1 MLLPAILLTSV
12 LISTSRFPFAAHAK
26 LSADCTFQQIKSWKI
41 DQNTLAPPLGFR
53 GQLPFSKNRKSHTC
67 LLKTN
72 DSNRMIYLGAKRNKW
87 SKEGSLHLSVY
98 EEVEGSL
105 STSHLGISTSQA
117 GWKTCPFCP
126 TMREV
131 SEKHLLFSGTAGVS
145 FMVEMQQEG
154 SIQLDEPV
162 EVKLSAKDSYPAV
175 YQFIPAEDISSAQLD
190 VTVTSESKNVP
201 AYLKVSRD
209 CKDVRDNID
218 VVDYKGESIRLSF
231 TKKGR
236 ITLSKFSIPP
246 LTASNSS
253 WFIGIAIKN
262 ASGYA
267 LAWALC
273 FEGMFSALY
282 HLCPSRFT
290 FQFDT
295 AFMFVIAA
303 LSVVLLYNGIGM
315 QSCTREVEA
324 KRRVGAANLFL
335 FFLVPLLIFNY
346 FGTMYHSEAG
356 LDVKLQIPF
365 FLFLILWF
373 LIIALWAGSKLL
385 PKLCCKCHCKCCE
398 CCCSCCTI
406 IFVFCAFGF
415 VLIPVLLIVLWSTKV
430 IEFSDAILWFCVAES
445 CIASVG
451 SFCVGLKCESSCFSN
466 SKDRFK
472 KLWDRICDQNCCSK
486 EECCSF
492 FKVTCKLLYTCSI
505 LALNC
510 FALWIFFDRE
520 TTDKSKSP
528 EKSRDLN
535 QECIFLAFFDWH
547 DVWHI
552 SSSFGLLMGA
562 LMVIHVSYKS
572 PRLVR
577 RQSQTGAA
585 SGASDELRPDSIIM
599 DAPDKQD
606 LKENAQNTPSNYENV
621 PLSFENPC
629 TVSNRDDVRTPA
641 RGLQNMTQSF
651 EERNNQCISE
661 MRSSKRFA
669 KRH

>member
-282 HLCPSRFT
+282 HLCPIFSISAHAKLSADRT
-290 FQFDT
+290 F
-295 AFMFVIAA
+295 
-303 LSVVLLYNGIGM
+303 
-315 QSCTREVEA
+315 
-324 KRRVGAANLFL
+324 K
-335 FFLVPLLIFNY
+335 
-346 FGTMYHSEAG
+346 
-356 LDVKLQIPF
+356 QI
-365 FLFLILWF
+365 
-373 LIIALWAGSKLL
+373 
-385 PKLCCKCHCKCCE
+385 
-398 CCCSCCTI
+398 
-406 IFVFCAFGF
+406 
-415 VLIPVLLIVLWSTKV
+415 
-430 IEFSDAILWFCVAES
+430 
-445 CIASVG
+445 
-451 SFCVGLKCESSCFSN
+451 
-466 SKDRFK
+466 
-472 KLWDRICDQNCCSK
+472 
-486 EECCSF
+486 
-492 FKVTCKLLYTCSI
+492 
-505 LALNC
+505 
-510 FALWIFFDRE
+510 
-520 TTDKSKSP
+520 
-528 EKSRDLN
+528 KSRTTGVQYMLTLTLRFSGQFPFSRNLN
-535 QECIFLAFFDWH
+535 HTCLMKMDNPSDCCI
-547 DVWHI
+547 
-552 SSSFGLLMGA
+552 
-562 LMVIHVSYKS
+562 
-572 PRLVR
+572 
-577 RQSQTGAA
+577 
-585 SGASDELRPDSIIM
+585 
-599 DAPDKQD
+599 
-606 LKENAQNTPSNYENV
+606 
-621 PLSFENPC
+621 
-629 TVSNRDDVRTPA
+629 
-641 RGLQNMTQSF
+641 
-651 EERNNQCISE
+651 
-661 MRSSKRFA
+661 
-669 KRH
+669 